1 MTTVS
6 KHLQDILPLEDH
18 PYEWA
23 WNLHPTDKM
32 SIVIYHWSK
41 PVMRFS
47 LCEAI
52 ESSSRN
58 EVLKHIVECDNTPW
72 LKAWQEEKHSCL
84 IDLLAADYDASV

>member
-1 MTTVS
+1 MTA
-6 KHLQDILPLEDH
+6 KHLADIPPLEDH

-23 WNLHPTDKM
+23 WNLHPTDPM
-32 SIVIYHWSK
+32 SIVVYHWSQ

-72 LKAWQEEKHSCL
+72 LKSWQEEKHACL
-84 IDLLAADYDASV
+84 INLLTADYNASI